1 MTQNLHPSNP
11 VERRQLVIIGSGPAG
26 FTAALYAARAEL
38 DVLVLRGPEPGGQL
52 TTTPEIENY
61 PGFPDILSG
70 FELMAK
76 MESQAERFGA
86 EIRYGEVTDLD
97 LSQRP
102 YRMTVDGE
110 DPVEAEAI
118 VLSTGASARY
128 LGLENERRL
137 LGRGVSACATC
148 DGAFFRDVEVAVV
161 GGGDTAMEE
170 ALFLTRFATKVYVIH
185 RRDQFRASRILQQ
198 RVLKHPKITVLWNRQ
213 VADVLGDE
221 KVDGVRLENTED
233 GSFSTLPLGGVF
245 IAIGHRPNVDLVRD
259 VLELDEHGFLKTL
272 PDSTRTSLPGVFAGG
287 DVQDPVYRQAI
298 TAAGTGAMAALDA
311 ERWLA
316 EQESVDGEEETL
328 EIQLA
333 A

>member
-1 MTQNLHPSNP
+1 MTQNLHPSNS

-170 ALFLTRFATKVYVIH
+170 ALFLRGVGVGLVAQPDRPIRTQAQAVRLRLRTVFLRESVGRVCGAGSRRHIQATRIIGAAAGYRSHTT
-185 RRDQFRASRILQQ
+185 ASR
-198 RVLKHPKITVLWNRQ
+198 RRQ
-213 VADVLGDE
+213 SSTHIPQASRTRS
-221 KVDGVRLENTED
+221 VRWVRRCWTTSPTQ
-233 GSFSTLPLGGVF
+233 GSP
-245 IAIGHRPNVDLVRD
+245 RR
-259 VLELDEHGFLKTL
+259 
-272 PDSTRTSLPGVFAGG
+272 R
-287 DVQDPVYRQAI
+287 
-298 TAAGTGAMAALDA
+298 
-311 ERWLA
+311 
-316 EQESVDGEEETL
+316 
-328 EIQLA
+328 
-333 A
+333 